1 MVHASAASAK
11 TLLRAQ
17 MRAIR
22 AAAARNDLGAAQR
35 AADNL
40 PSALLGRFDTVAG
53 YAPLNSEIDPL
64 PLLTLLAQAGARVAL
79 PRTLAG
85 QPLQFHLW
93 QPGQLL
99 VKSAFGVAE
108 PEPTAPVCEPDLI
121 VVPLLAFDR
130 LGARM
135 GYGQGHYDRTL
146 ANLRRR
152 QRVVALGLAYDA
164 QEVANLPLE
173 DHDETLDGILTEMR
187 YIPVQRNP

>member
-40 PSALLGRFDTVAG
+40 PSALLGQFATVAG
-53 YAPLNSEIDPL
+53 YAPLSSEIDPL
-64 PLLTLLAQAGARVAL
+64 PLLTRLTRAGARLAL
-79 PRTLAG
+79 PRTLDG

-93 QPGQLL
+93 QPGQVLT
-99 VKSAFGVAE
+99 KSAFGVAE
-108 PEPTAPVCEPDLI
+108 PESTAPLCEPDLI
-121 VVPLLAFDR
+121 LVPLLAFDR
-130 LGARM
+130 FGGRM

-152 QRVVALGLAYDA
+152 QTIVALGLAYDA